1 VDALRTELF
10 SGTVAVWAL
19 LEVSLR
25 VRDRARGMGGADRD
39 AGTRVL
45 IAAAIGGAVVS
56 SAGAPVIVPS
66 LRIPG
71 DGWNTVAGLIF
82 MWLGLGIR
90 VWAVASL
97 GHAFRTTVEVD
108 ADQAVVTRG
117 PYRWVRHPAYTG
129 LLVFVVGFGLGANNW
144 LALPICILLPTVALL
159 RRISVEEAELTR
171 VLGDRYKSYRSGT
184 KRLIPGVW

>member
-45 IAAAIGGAVVS
+45 IAAAGGAVVS
-56 SAGAPVIVPS
+56 SVEAPVIVPS
-66 LRIPG
+66 LSI
-71 DGWNTVAGLIF
+71 
-82 MWLGLGIR
+82 
-90 VWAVASL
+90 
-97 GHAFRTTVEVD
+97 
-108 ADQAVVTRG
+108 
-117 PYRWVRHPAYTG
+117 
-129 LLVFVVGFGLGANNW
+129 
-144 LALPICILLPTVALL
+144 LL

>member
-56 SAGAPVIVPS
+56 SVEAPVIVPS
-66 LRIPG
+66 LSI
-71 DGWNTVAGLIF
+71 
-82 MWLGLGIR
+82 
-90 VWAVASL
+90 
-97 GHAFRTTVEVD
+97 
-108 ADQAVVTRG
+108 
-117 PYRWVRHPAYTG
+117 
-129 LLVFVVGFGLGANNW
+129 
-144 LALPICILLPTVALL
+144 LL